1 MPINPI
7 QKILGKIEGI
17 KVSNEAFSSDTFF
30 NSFPSI
36 STSNSLTFLTD
47 LYKTLFGGQKT
58 KSDFVKFFTTEM
70 KSLGEDLLLYFKKN
84 IVEYYFCSIDV
95 TIPDNFFEYTAF
107 PIKSIDFFGILKVDP
122 DSELGK
128 HYYQNYEIN
137 LDKLLYTAINNE
149 NVEYNWNSILIIK
162 YVDHQIYVKLDPSLK
177 GKTIYNFVTL
187 FLGKIQLFDNI
198 TIISDVVDAVY
209 GAVTSLNTKLSRK
222 DLENKI
228 KFEIMFDRISENVET
243 DDSFYSFDNEEIN
256 EKVKNRQ
263 SGYYQYVDCELSYVK
278 YDYSLLQGFLD
289 DLSNGSQY
297 NEEIYNTNFDFMINQ
312 TSPTISPS
320 DKKSYNDNIFLT
332 FFRQISKSIAFSL
345 FSPKKV
351 LFIRLFA
358 KMVAKADLDVNFVG
372 FFKQHKNFILDI
384 IKKHILS
391 AVLKYLLVI
400 IRKQLSKLLAENFIK
415 QQQEQLRLYTEQI
428 RSLINI

>member
-1 MPINPI
+1 
-7 QKILGKIEGI
+7 
-17 KVSNEAFSSDTFF
+17 
-30 NSFPSI
+30 
-36 STSNSLTFLTD
+36 
-47 LYKTLFGGQKT
+47 
-58 KSDFVKFFTTEM
+58 M
-70 KSLGEDLLLYFKKN
+70 KSLDEDLLLYFKKN

-95 TIPDNFFEYTAF
+95 AIPDNFFEYTAF

-128 HYYQNYEIN
+128 HYYQNYENN

-149 NVEYNWNSILIIK
+149 GVEYNWNSILIIK
-162 YVDHQIYVKLDPSLK
+162 YVNQQIYVKLDPSLK

-198 TIISDVVDAVY
+198 TIVSDVVDAVY

-312 TSPTISPS
+312 TSPAISPS
-320 DKKSYNDNIFLT
+320 D
-332 FFRQISKSIAFSL
+332 
-345 FSPKKV
+345 
-351 LFIRLFA
+351 
-358 KMVAKADLDVNFVG
+358 
-372 FFKQHKNFILDI
+372 
-384 IKKHILS
+384 ILS
-391 AVLKYLLVI
+391 ALLKYLLVI
-400 IRKQLSKLLAENFIK
+400 VRKQLSKLLAENFIK
-415 QQQEQLRLYTEQI
+415 QQQEQLRLYKDQI